1 MLRVARQL
9 PGLAPRM
16 NTGTQL
22 HGFAR
27 ASSSSSIKLGLSAA
41 AATGLAGFVAFM
53 GASASCDTDEE
64 YEAAFAPGT
73 GSFPPLAYGK
83 WERNWDGRAPPAGA
97 SSQPWAVY

>member
-1 MLRVARQL
+1 
-9 PGLAPRM
+9 M